1 MYRNKKTGMIGI
13 VITIIILILTVILS
27 NIDVQKMSYLEN
39 AFHAFV
45 MPIQNGLTYLK
56 NKIEGNDSFFTDIS
70 KLQEENEELKRKN
83 SELEQSL
90 REFEIV
96 KAENETLKEY
106 VGLKDKYQNYQTIPA
121 YIINKDIT
129 NYNQVIVINVGEKDG
144 IKAGMT
150 VIADQGLVG
159 HVISTTQ
166 TTAKVQTIIDTASS
180 VSCNISTSKEPII
193 VTGTLEKVSTLK
205 ASYIPTDAVILENDK
220 VETSGIGGIYPKGIP
235 IGTIKEI
242 VSTKNIT
249 DRYAYVDTAIDFK
262 KLETVLVI
270 INQQTK

>member
-1 MYRNKKTGMIGI
+1 MYRNRKTGMIGI
-13 VITIIILILTVILS
+13 IITTLILILTVILS

-39 AFHAFV
+39 AFNSFV

-56 NKIEGNDSFFTDIS
+56 NKMEGNSSFFTDIS
-70 KLQEENEELKRKN
+70 KLQDENEELKRKN

-106 VGLKDKYQNYQTIPA
+106 VGLKDQYQDYQTIPA

-129 NYNQVIVINVGEKDG
+129 NYNQMIVINVGEKDG
-144 IKAGMT
+144 IKPNMT

-159 HVISTTQ
+159 YVVSTTQ

-180 VSCNISTSKEPII
+180 VSCNISTSREPII

-220 VETSGIGGIYPKGIP
+220 IETSGIGGIYPKGIS

-242 VSTKNIT
+242 VNTKNIT
-249 DRYAYVDTAIDFK
+249 DRYAYVETAVDFK

-270 INQQTK
+270 TNNKAK

>member
-1 MYRNKKTGMIGI
+1 MIGI
-13 VITIIILILTVILS
+13 IITIIILILAVILS
-27 NIDVQKMSYLEN
+27 NIDVKNMSYVEN
-39 AFHAFV
+39 VFSSIV

-56 NKIEGNDSFFTDIS
+56 NKMAGNNSFFEDIS
-70 KLQEENEELKRKN
+70 KLQEENEELKKRN

-90 REFEIV
+90 RELEII

-106 VGLKDKYQNYQTIPA
+106 VNLKDKYQNYQTIPA

-129 NYNQVIVINVGEKDG
+129 NYNETIVINVGEKDG
-144 IKAGMT
+144 IKTNMT

-166 TTAKVQTIIDTASS
+166 TTAKIRTIIDTASS
-180 VSCNISTSKEPII
+180 VSSTISTTREAII
-193 VTGTLEKVSTLK
+193 VTGTLEKNSTLK
-205 ASYIPTDAVILENDK
+205 ASYIPTDATILENDK
-220 VETSGIGGIYPKGIP
+220 VETSGLGGIYPKGIP

-242 VSTKNIT
+242 VNTKNIT
-249 DRYAYVDTAIDFK
+249 DRYAYVETAVDFK

-270 INQQTK
+270 TNN